1 MLYMSEGSWWV
12 KKDKK
17 PWLRGLRGGDS
28 ARWSPEVAEICACME
43 MYDSP
48 PPQQRLRCREHAI
61 LHLLAIMQVAGP
73 LSPFE
78 LVIAAGFK

>member
-1 MLYMSEGSWWV
+1 M
-12 KKDKK
+12 
-17 PWLRGLRGGDS
+17 
-28 ARWSPEVAEICACME
+28 AEICACME

-48 PPQQRLRCREHAI
+48 PSSVLRCREHAI